1 MKKDEFSKR
10 TECKENKN
18 TIKAHMPV
26 KNTNNDTNMSSTNTA
41 TKVNTDKTKT

>member
-1 MKKDEFSKR
+1 MSKNTNFEDFEQDSKKDEFSKR

-26 KNTNNDTNMSSTNTA
+26 KNTNNDT
-41 TKVNTDKTKT
+41 KYE